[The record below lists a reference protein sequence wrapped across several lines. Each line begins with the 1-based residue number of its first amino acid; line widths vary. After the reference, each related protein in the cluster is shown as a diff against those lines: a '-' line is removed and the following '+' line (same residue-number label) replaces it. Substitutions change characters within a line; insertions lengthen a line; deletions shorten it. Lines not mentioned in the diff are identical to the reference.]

1 MHRPQMGGALC
12 RREGRR
18 FAGLFLAAAPPQ
30 PADTTTYR
38 HIVAR
43 IGELRRQRPSGT
55 HIAASVGVSADTV
68 SRVLKRMG
76 LNRDLEPG
84 EPARRH
90 EREHPGELIHIDIK
104 KLGRCERLGHRI
116 TGGRTGQSNSRG
128 AGREC
133 VHVSIDDA
141 SRVAFTRIMP
151 DERAVSAV
159 AFFKAAGA
167 YYASFGVKVARGMTD
182 NGPAYK
188 SFAFA
193 QACRRLKIK
202 HLRTKPSTPKTN
214 GKAERHPDCAARRAY
229 ARAYQSSDQRATE
242 LPIWTPRYNW
252 HRPHSSLKSTPISR
266 LGLSHNLLRPHS

>member
-1 MHRPQMGGALC
+1 VARYAAERVAGSRDCSSRPHRLNRPTPQ
-12 RREGRR
+12 
-18 FAGLFLAAAPPQ
+18 
-30 PADTTTYR
+30 
-38 HIVAR
+38 HVVAR
-43 IGELRRQRPSGT
+43 IGEVRRQRLSGT
-55 HIAASVGVSADTV
+55 HIAASVGVSADAV

-76 LNRDLEPG
+76 LNRDLELG
-84 EPARRH
+84 EPVRRH

-128 AGREC
+128 AGWEF

-151 DERAVSAV
+151 DEKAVSAV
-159 AFFKAAGA
+159 AFFKAAVA
-167 YYASFGVKVARGMTD
+167 CYASFGVKVARVMTD

-193 QACRRLKIK
+193 RACRRLKIK

-214 GKAERHPDCAARRAY
+214 RKAERHPDCAARMGLRKSLSELRSKSRRA
-229 ARAYQSSDQRATE
+229 ADLDA
-242 LPIWTPRYNW
+242 PI
-252 HRPHSSLKSTPISR
+252 
-266 LGLSHNLLRPHS
+266 